1 MKLPPPKPQIKI
13 EPFNSEGETSLAFN
27 QNMVAPDIINQEA
40 YEGVFEVCV
49 ESGLDGSK
57 VYGSFLHKSKRQ
69 RRNLGEAGTE
79 A

>member
-1 MKLPPPKPQIKI
+1 
-13 EPFNSEGETSLAFN
+13 
-27 QNMVAPDIINQEA
+27 MVAPDIIKQEA